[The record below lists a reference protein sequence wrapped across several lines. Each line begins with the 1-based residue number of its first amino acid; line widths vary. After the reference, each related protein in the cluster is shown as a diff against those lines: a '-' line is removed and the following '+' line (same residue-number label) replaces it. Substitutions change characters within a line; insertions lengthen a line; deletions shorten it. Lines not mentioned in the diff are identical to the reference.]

1 MKNFN
6 QTLRTALILSLSI
19 MLFLTNGCKK
29 TEDKLTATE
38 FPEPGFQLPQG
49 NNDYDQRIM
58 DYFQRWDSYVL
69 YKFSQ
74 QDINWRITGYDNF
87 YKSAPAIPDY
97 INAQLDLLESTFFKY
112 YSDGTL
118 KQFLPRKVFLCS
130 SLGTGTTTITQVD
143 TYLLPFGNGKFGG
156 YQSFALNG
164 GNAGVSSINKAVYRG
179 NVNFSFLKMMD
190 LEGKM
195 KRSDVFTGISDYTNP
210 IAGTTQA
217 DRYKRGFLVLPVGLP
232 EILQDWQGFIQL
244 IVSNPYTYLTD
255 PATTA
260 SDVTAKGILSPVK
273 DANGLIKRKY
283 DAMISFYKQQYD
295 IDLQAI
301 GDGK

>member
-1 MKNFN
+1 MRNFN
-6 QTLRTALILSLSI
+6 QTLRTTLILSLGM

-29 TEDKLTATE
+29 TEDKLIATE
-38 FPEPGFQLPQG
+38 LPEPGFQLPQG
-49 NNDYDQRIM
+49 DNDYDKRIM
-58 DYFQRWDSYVL
+58 DYYKRWDSYVL
-69 YKFSQ
+69 YKFTQ
-74 QDINWRITGYDNF
+74 QDINWMVTGYDAY
-87 YKSAPAIPDY
+87 YKSIPAIAEY
-97 INAQLDLLESTFFKY
+97 INPQLDLLESTFFKY
-112 YSDGTL
+112 YSDATL

-130 SLGTGTTTITQVD
+130 SLGTGTTTITQVE
-143 TYLLPFGNGKFGG
+143 TYLLPFVNGRFGG

-164 GNAGVSSINKAVYRG
+164 GNAGVPTINKAVYRG

-195 KRSDVFTGISDYTNP
+195 KRSEAFTGISDYTNP
-210 IAGTTQA
+210 VAGTTQA
-217 DRYKRGFLVLPVGLP
+217 DRYKRGFLVLPANLP
-232 EILQDWQGFIQL
+232 VVSLDWQAFIQV

-260 SDVTAKGILSPVK
+260 SDTTPKGILSPVK

-283 DAMISFYKQQYD
+283 DAMVSFYKQQYG